1 MEHTVIGYI
10 PQLIA
15 YLPVTLQYV
24 VASLLFGSLF
34 AALLL
39 LMKLG
44 GPAPVRWIAEG
55 ITTLG
60 RCCPTIIM
68 LFLVYYGLPPLL
80 YSLTGIDI
88 ENYDA
93 IYFVVVSF
101 SFFLG
106 GSLSEVARSA
116 YLSIDKGQFE
126 AAACVGL
133 TRAQTLRRIIA
144 PQLFY
149 LMIPNLGNTV
159 QFLMKEGALTYLIGC
174 VDLTGVAY
182 LINGRELSAHVLEV
196 YLALALIFWAISI
209 AIDWLF
215 AKLEA
220 KLGTGYLPP
229 DKIRSAKARK
239 AGRVKQEAYKAD
251 VAQLRRT
258 AGEASSR

>member
-24 VASLLFGSLF
+24 VASLLFRSLF

-39 LMKLG
+39 IMKLG
-44 GPAPVRWIAEG
+44 AHAPVRWIAEG

-133 TRAQTLRRIIA
+133 TRAQTRRSCS
-144 PQLFY
+144 
-149 LMIPNLGNTV
+149 T
-159 QFLMKEGALTYLIGC
+159 
-174 VDLTGVAY
+174 
-182 LINGRELSAHVLEV
+182 
-196 YLALALIFWAISI
+196 
-209 AIDWLF
+209 
-215 AKLEA
+215 
-220 KLGTGYLPP
+220 
-229 DKIRSAKARK
+229 
-239 AGRVKQEAYKAD
+239 
-251 VAQLRRT
+251 
-258 AGEASSR
+258 